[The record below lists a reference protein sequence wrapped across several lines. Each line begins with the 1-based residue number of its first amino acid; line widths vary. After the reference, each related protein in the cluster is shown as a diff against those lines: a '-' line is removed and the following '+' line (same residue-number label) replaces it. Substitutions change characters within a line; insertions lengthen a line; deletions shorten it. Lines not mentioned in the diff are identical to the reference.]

1 MTRNSSKKL
10 RQRYYR
16 AMLRLDLHGFKF
28 RSLRNM
34 LILPK
39 LDTVNNRPRIRI
51 RQSSL
56 TTVFSLS
63 ILMNV
68 IFLKSNYFYVG
79 RWFGKFYYVGKNELA
94 FVFAFLKYGM

>member
-1 MTRNSSKKL
+1 
-10 RQRYYR
+10 
-16 AMLRLDLHGFKF
+16 MLTSH
-28 RSLRNM
+28 
-34 LILPK
+34 K

-56 TTVFSLS
+56 TVFPLS

-79 RWFGKFYYVGKNELA
+79 RWFGKFNYVGRNKLA